1 MIKVTKHTRDL
12 LLDIAKTKKVYLEGN
27 ILKVITS
34 DNDEFNQ
41 YIKTCVDRDKE
52 SRRKRLV
59 VTKDVQLKNQE
70 LITAFKD
77 LQKSKDEAEKLKD
90 EAEQSKDEAERLKD
104 EAEQLK
110 DDAESAKEIAET
122 DLSILQKK
130 TQTEL
135 MGVIVKVALSVIVG
149 CGILTTLM
157 YLVAILTNT
166 ETQVIGSTWS
176 NLTGILLTNAF
187 SIVGTIMGVKHATT
201 VDKKD

>member
-34 DNDEFNQ
+34 DDDEFNQ
-41 YIKTCVDRDKE
+41 YIKTCIDKDKE

-70 LITAFKD
+70 LITAFED
-77 LQKSKDEAEKLKD
+77 LKQSKDEAEKLKD
-90 EAEQSKDEAERLKD
+90 EAEQSKDEAEKLKD

-157 YLVAILTNT
+157 YLIAILTNT

-187 SIVGTIMGVKHATT
+187 SIVGTIMGVKHATST
-201 VDKKD
+201 EN

>member
-12 LLDIAKTKKVYLEGN
+12 LLEMAKTKKVYLEGN
-27 ILKVITS
+27 ILKIITS
-34 DNDEFNQ
+34 DDDEFNQ
-41 YIKTCVDRDKE
+41 YVTTCVERDKE
-52 SRRKRLV
+52 SRRKRLA
-59 VTKDVQLKNQE
+59 VTKEVQKKNQE
-70 LITAFKD
+70 LNSILED
-77 LQKSKDEAEKLKD
+77 LHK
-90 EAEQSKDEAERLKD
+90 SKDEAERLKD

-135 MGVIVKVALSVIVG
+135 MGTIVKVALSVIVG

-187 SIVGTIMGVKHATT
+187 SIVGTIMGVKHATSS
-201 VDKKD
+201 DKKD

>member
-12 LLDIAKTKKVYLEGN
+12 LLEIAKTKKVYLEGN
-27 ILKVITS
+27 ILKIITS
-34 DNDEFNQ
+34 DDDEFNQ
-41 YIKTCVDRDKE
+41 YVTTCVEKDKE
-52 SRRKRLV
+52 SRRKRLA
-59 VTKDVQLKNQE
+59 VTKEVQKKNQE
-70 LITAFKD
+70 LNSILED
-77 LQKSKDEAEKLKD
+77 LHK
-90 EAEQSKDEAERLKD
+90 SKDEAERLKD

-135 MGVIVKVALSVIVG
+135 MGTIVKVALSVIVG

-201 VDKKD
+201 TDKE